1 MKRGTSEEPFLDHK
15 ENTACSSDSEDNK
28 LDDKDVVKAAAKAQ
42 EEQEVYNKIIERRG
56 DWNRN
61 RRGTD
66 DCQVS
71 WRYPAPT
78 GDLLSSTDED
88 ILRSQNYTKMLTVT
102 KAPLD
107 KKHYTKAYSNDV
119 QSEEDLVLTVVKF
132 ERDRKP
138 KAFPDERT
146 EVSKV

>member
-71 WRYPAPT
+71 
-78 GDLLSSTDED
+78 
-88 ILRSQNYTKMLTVT
+88 
-102 KAPLD
+102 
-107 KKHYTKAYSNDV
+107 
-119 QSEEDLVLTVVKF
+119 
-132 ERDRKP
+132 
-138 KAFPDERT
+138 
-146 EVSKV
+146 

>member
-42 EEQEVYNKIIERRG
+42 EEQEVYNKIVESRG
-56 DWNRN
+56 NWNRN

-71 WRYPAPT
+71 
-78 GDLLSSTDED
+78 
-88 ILRSQNYTKMLTVT
+88 
-102 KAPLD
+102 
-107 KKHYTKAYSNDV
+107 
-119 QSEEDLVLTVVKF
+119 
-132 ERDRKP
+132 
-138 KAFPDERT
+138 
-146 EVSKV
+146 